1 MNYGEEYHKPVLLKE
16 TIELLKVKKEGI
28 YIDAT
33 VGGGGHTQAIL
44 EAGGRVIGI
53 DCDPEA
59 IEFTRKRLN
68 LACPP
73 YAERRGVLGAFRW
86 TLVKENFANLLKIVN
101 SLNIEKVDG
110 ILFDLGVSSHQL
122 ETPQRGFSFNSEAEL
137 DMRMDPELKVTAADL
152 INGLNE
158 GELYELFTKL
168 GEEHHSRA
176 IAAAICRARRI
187 KPIRTCNQL
196 AEIIVRTVP
205 KRGKFDR
212 THPATRIFQALR
224 IAVNDELNNLKETLP
239 QAEKLLKPGARLV
252 VLSFH
257 SLEDRIVKNF
267 LKEEERKNMLK
278 ILVKKPIVPS
288 EKEVLANSR
297 SRSAKLR
304 AAERI

>member
-16 TIELLKVKKEGI
+16 TIALLKVKKEGI

-44 EAGGRVIGI
+44 KAGGRVIGI

-59 IEFTRKRLN
+59 IEFTRKRLSQ
-68 LACPP
+68 ACP
-73 YAERRGVLGAFRW
+73 VGASRW
-86 TLVKENFANLLKIVN
+86 TLIKNNFVNLKKIAN

-122 ETPQRGFSFNSEAEL
+122 ETPQRGFSFNSEANL

-176 IAAAICRARRI
+176 VARAICRARRI
-187 KPIRTCNQL
+187 GPIKTCNQL
-196 AEIIVRTVP
+196 AEIVVRSVP

-224 IAVNDELNNLKETLP
+224 IAVNDELNNLRGALP
-239 QAEKLLKPGARLV
+239 QAAELLKPGGRLV

-257 SLEDRIVKNF
+257 SLEDGIVKNF
-267 LKEEERKNMLK
+267 LKEESEKGNLK
-278 ILVKKPIVPS
+278 ILFKKPMVPN
-288 EKEVLANSR
+288 KVEVFKNPKA
-297 SRSAKLR
+297 RSAKLR
-304 AAERI
+304 AAEKI